1 MRSHSGLE
9 VVGCVKSEVQLWI
22 QAVAPRPTGLRKP
35 RPACRRARISPRRSP
50 RSRRPTGRVF
60 FLGDKIPIKPKITFF
75 GGARLFFLPLKIF
88 VGFEIGPAQK
98 PVHPAGDLRSS
109 NSNPSAIHSIP
120 NLRLWRRQH
129 SAVCGSALCSF
140 PARRRRSCGGA
151 HRLTS
156 QSAPRAEPPPPSCL
170 SRAAQRPGRR
180 NARAPAAR
188 SSSLAGGGRREGRE
202 GRPRVAVWVAVHS
215 LLHSFVQAE
224 AASRWPACGADRGLL
239 AGPGDGFARSEPCWS
254 WSRRGRI

>member
-1 MRSHSGLE
+1 YTNLGSLSAE
-9 VVGCVKSEVQLWI
+9 SK
-22 QAVAPRPTGLRKP
+22 
-35 RPACRRARISPRRSP
+35 
-50 RSRRPTGRVF
+50 VF

-75 GGARLFFLPLKIF
+75 GGARLFSLPLKIF

-98 PVHPAGDLRSS
+98 PVHAAGDTTLAPHPF
-109 NSNPSAIHSIP
+109 NSQSQ
-120 NLRLWRRQH
+120 LRLWRRRH
-129 SAVCGSALCSF
+129 SALRSF
-140 PARRRRSCGGA
+140 PLAPARRRRSCGGA

-180 NARAPAAR
+180 DARAPAAR
-188 SSSLAGGGRREGRE
+188 SSSLAGGGHREGRE

-224 AASRWPACGADRGLL
+224 AASKWPACG
-239 AGPGDGFARSEPCWS
+239 
-254 WSRRGRI
+254 

>member
-1 MRSHSGLE
+1 MGPGYSLYRSKFSLVLKSAQPKNQSTPPVTQTLAPHPFNSQSQLRRWRRRHS
-9 VVGCVKSEVQLWI
+9 
-22 QAVAPRPTGLRKP
+22 A
-35 RPACRRARISPRRSP
+35 
-50 RSRRPTGRVF
+50 
-60 FLGDKIPIKPKITFF
+60 
-75 GGARLFFLPLKIF
+75 
-88 VGFEIGPAQK
+88 
-98 PVHPAGDLRSS
+98 LRSF
-109 NSNPSAIHSIP
+109 PLA
-120 NLRLWRRQH
+120 
-129 SAVCGSALCSF
+129 

-180 NARAPAAR
+180 DARAPAAH
-188 SSSLAGGGRREGRE
+188 SSPLAGGGRREGRE